1 MIFLRLIKTGDLRIN
16 QKKYWKKNEE
26 RKLKEF
32 GGENYGEASINMN
45 NEKNIDDNDKETFS
59 NSSVYSNSFSDE
71 EENTESEKKVNII
84 SDFYYS
90 YNIGYQ
96 ESS

>member
-1 MIFLRLIKTGDLRIN
+1 LE
-16 QKKYWKKNEE
+16 KNEE

-32 GGENYGEASINMN
+32 GGKNYGEASINMN

-84 SDFYYS
+84 F
-90 YNIGYQ
+90 
-96 ESS
+96 

>member
-1 MIFLRLIKTGDLRIN
+1 
-16 QKKYWKKNEE
+16 
-26 RKLKEF
+26 
-32 GGENYGEASINMN
+32 MN

-71 EENTESEKKVNII
+71 EENTESKKMLILF
-84 SDFYYS
+84 SDLYYA